1 MKEGSVMPLL
11 KHYHDAIK
19 EGAIQ
24 QDPAQLE
31 GIKVLQDVWN
41 GLLRPVE
48 QAPASRSRGLL
59 AMFSKKHNVATTI
72 EPVRG
77 AYLWGGVGRGK
88 TWLMDMFYARI
99 PLTEKRRMHYHHFM
113 FFIHEELKKVANH
126 RNPLEAVAAQLAQDV
141 RLLCIDEFH
150 VMDIVDAMLLH
161 GVLDA
166 MFKQGISLV
175 TTSNRPPDDLYLNG
189 LQRERFLP
197 AIALLKRHTHVVE
210 LDNHIDY
217 RMLKHVSHD
226 SFLEDDDAV
235 LVEHELEQCFAELA
249 TGRVVIGHDIEVQGR
264 VLPTHRVADNI
275 VWFDFQTLC
284 ETARSTSDYI
294 ELAERFDYIV
304 LSGLHVL
311 TEEHESAARRFLNLI
326 DELYDRN
333 VQFIFSTTIALENL
347 YQGHRL
353 RFEFQRALSRL
364 NEMQSDDYQQVRLG
378 AS

>member
-1 MKEGSVMPLL
+1 MPLL
-11 KHYHDAIK
+11 QHYHDAIK
-19 EGAIQ
+19 EGVIQ
-24 QDPAQLE
+24 HDPTQLE
-31 GIKVLQDVWN
+31 GIRVLQEVWN
-41 GLLRPVE
+41 GLLKPRETPR
-48 QAPASRSRGLL
+48 AARSRGLL
-59 AMFSKKHNVATTI
+59 AVFSRRHNAVII

-88 TWLMDMFYARI
+88 TWLMDMFYARL

-113 FFIHEELKKVANH
+113 FFVHEELKRLAHH
-126 RNPLEAVAAQLAQDV
+126 RNPLEALATQLSEEI

-150 VMDIVDAMLLH
+150 VLDIVDAMLLH
-161 GVLDA
+161 GLLDA
-166 MFKQGISLV
+166 MCKQGITLV

-210 LDNHIDY
+210 LNNHIDY
-217 RMLKHVSHD
+217 RMLKRGSQD

-235 LVEHELEQCFAELA
+235 LVEHELEKCFAELA
-249 TGRVVIGHDIEVQGR
+249 TGTIEVGQAIDVQGR
-264 VLPTHRVADNI
+264 TLPTHRLAENI
-275 VWFDFQTLC
+275 VWFDFKTLC
-284 ETARSTSDYI
+284 ETARSTRDYI

-326 DELYDRN
+326 DELYDRQ
-333 VQFIFSTTIALENL
+333 VQFIFSTTIALDKL
-347 YQGHRL
+347 YQGEKL

-364 NEMQSDDYQQVRLG
+364 NEMKGDDYQAVRLN
-378 AS
+378 

>member
-1 MKEGSVMPLL
+1 MPLM
-11 KHYHDAIK
+11 KHYQDAIN

-31 GIKVLQDVWN
+31 GIKVLQQVWN
-41 GLLRPVE
+41 DLLKPPPVPKP
-48 QAPASRSRGLL
+48 QTRSLL
-59 AMFSKKHNVATTI
+59 SVFSKRRDVDVI

-88 TWLMDMFYARI
+88 TWLMDMFYSRV
-99 PLTEKRRMHYHHFM
+99 PLAEKRRMHYHHFM
-113 FFIHEELKKVANH
+113 FFIHEELKKLAMH
-126 RNPLEAVAAQLAQDV
+126 RNPLEMLVANLAKEV

-161 GVLDA
+161 GLLDA
-166 MFKQGISLV
+166 MGKHGITLV
-175 TTSNRPPDDLYLNG
+175 TTSNRIPDDLYLNG

-197 AIALLKRHTHVVE
+197 AIAWLKKYTHVVE

-217 RMLKHVSHD
+217 RMLKRASHD
-226 SFLEDDDAV
+226 SFLEDDDAI
-235 LVEHELEQCFAELA
+235 LVEHELEKCFAELA
-249 TGRVVIGHDIEVQGR
+249 IGEVHIGQDIEVQGR
-264 VLPTHRVADNI
+264 TLPTHRVAQNV
-275 VWFDFQTLC
+275 VWFDFRTLC
-284 ETARSTSDYI
+284 ETARSTRDYI

-311 TEEHESAARRFLNLI
+311 GEEHESAARRFLNLI

-347 YQGHRL
+347 YQGQKL
-353 RFEFQRALSRL
+353 KFEFQRALSRL
-364 NEMQSDDYQQVRLG
+364 NEMQGDDYQQVRLAG
-378 AS
+378 

>member
-1 MKEGSVMPLL
+1 MPLL
-11 KHYHDAIK
+11 KHYQDAIK
-19 EGAIQ
+19 EGVIQ
-24 QDPAQLE
+24 QDLAQLE

-48 QAPASRSRGLL
+48 KVPAARSRSLL
-59 AMFSKKHNVATTI
+59 AVFSKKQNVSAVI

-88 TWLMDMFYARI
+88 TWVMDMFYARI

-141 RLLCIDEFH
+141 RLLCVDEFH

-161 GVLDA
+161 GLLDA
-166 MFKQGISLV
+166 MFKKGISLV

-197 AIALLKRHTHVVE
+197 AIALLKKHTHVVE
-210 LDNHIDY
+210 LDNKVDY
-217 RMLKHVSHD
+217 RMLKHVSQD
-226 SFLEDDDAV
+226 SFLEDSGAV
-235 LVEHELEQCFAELA
+235 LVEHELEKCFANLA
-249 TGRVVIGHDIEVQGR
+249 KGRTSIGHDIEVQGR

-304 LSGLHVL
+304 LSGLHEL

-333 VQFIFSTTIALENL
+333 VQFIFSTSITLENL

-364 NEMQSDDYQQVRLG
+364 NEMQSDDYQRVRLSS
-378 AS
+378 AAK

>member
-1 MKEGSVMPLL
+1 MKEGNVMPLL

-24 QDPAQLE
+24 HDPAQLE
-31 GIKVLQDVWN
+31 GIKVLQEVWN
-41 GLLRPVE
+41 GLLKPRETARV
-48 QAPASRSRGLL
+48 ARSRGLL
-59 AMFSKKHNVATTI
+59 AVFSKRHDVVI

-88 TWLMDMFYARI
+88 TWLMDMFYSRL

-113 FFIHEELKKVANH
+113 FFIHEELKRLAHH
-126 RNPLEAVAAQLAQDV
+126 RSPLEALAAQLAQEV

-161 GVLDA
+161 GLLDA
-166 MFKQGISLV
+166 MCKHGITLV

-197 AIALLKRHTHVVE
+197 AIALLKKHTHVVE
-210 LDNHIDY
+210 LDNQIDY
-217 RMLKHVSHD
+217 RMLKRVSQD

-235 LVEHELEQCFAELA
+235 LVEHELEKCFAELA
-249 TGRVVIGHDIEVQGR
+249 SGAIEVGQDIDVQGR
-264 VLPTHRVADNI
+264 CLPTHRLSENI
-275 VWFDFQTLC
+275 VWFDFKTLC
-284 ETARSTSDYI
+284 ETARSTRDYI

-326 DELYDRN
+326 DELYDRQ
-333 VQFIFSTTIALENL
+333 VQFIFSTTIALDNL
-347 YQGHRL
+347 YQGEKL

-364 NEMQSDDYQQVRLG
+364 NEMQGDDYQSVRF
-378 AS
+378 AE

>member
-1 MKEGSVMPLL
+1 MPLL

-24 QDPAQLE
+24 KDPAQLE
-31 GIKVLQDVWN
+31 GIQVLQEVWN
-41 GLLRPVE
+41 GLLKPCEKAPV
-48 QAPASRSRGLL
+48 ARSRGFL
-59 AMFSKKHNVATTI
+59 AVFSKQRHDVSI
-72 EPVRG
+72 DPVRG

-99 PLTEKRRMHYHHFM
+99 PLVEKRRMHYHHFM
-113 FFIHEELKKVANH
+113 FFIHEELKKLSRH
-126 RNPLEAVAAQLAQDV
+126 RNPLEAVAVELAKDV

-161 GVLDA
+161 GLLDA
-166 MFKQGISLV
+166 MCKHGITIV

-197 AIALLKRHTHVVE
+197 AIALLKKHTHVVE
-210 LDNHIDY
+210 LDNNIDY
-217 RMLKHVSHD
+217 RMLKQASHD

-235 LVEHELEQCFAELA
+235 LVEHELEKCFAELA
-249 TGRVVIGHDIEVQGR
+249 TGAIEIGQDIEVQGR
-264 VLPTHRVADNI
+264 TLPTHRLSENI

-284 ETARSTSDYI
+284 ETARSTRDYI

-311 TEEHESAARRFLNLI
+311 TEDNESAARRFLNLI

-333 VQFIFSTTIALENL
+333 VQFIFSTTISLENL
-347 YQGHRL
+347 YQGHKL

-364 NEMQSDDYQQVRLG
+364 NEMQGDDYQQVRLG
-378 AS
+378 AAG